1 LTAPHRVAWARVLV
15 VDDSRTVRAI
25 VSQQLS
31 AAGHDVLEA
40 ADGKLGLALF
50 VRTSPDLV
58 ISDVVMPEMDGF
70 EIFGAIRRAAPST
83 PLILMSGGRRS
94 LQVDD
99 LLRSAKLLG
108 ARQVLRKPFSGEEL
122 LRVAEGA
129 LSTGRLAP
137 HPDPVLLF
145 EAP

>member
-1 LTAPHRVAWARVLV
+1 MARVLV

-31 AAGHDVLEA
+31 GAGHEVLEA
-40 ADGKLGLALF
+40 ADGKGGLALF

-70 EIFGAIRRAAPST
+70 EILGAIRRAAPAT
-83 PLILMSGGRRS
+83 PLILMSGGGRALR
-94 LQVDD
+94 VDD

-108 ARQVLRKPFSGEEL
+108 ARQVLRKPFSSEEL
-122 LRVAEGA
+122 LRVVEGA
-129 LSTGRLAP
+129 LSAGT
-137 HPDPVLLF
+137 D
-145 EAP
+145 